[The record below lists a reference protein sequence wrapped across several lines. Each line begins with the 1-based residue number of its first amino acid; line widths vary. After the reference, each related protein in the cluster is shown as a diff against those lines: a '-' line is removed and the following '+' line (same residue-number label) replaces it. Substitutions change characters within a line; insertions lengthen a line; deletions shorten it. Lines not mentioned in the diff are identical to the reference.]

1 MRAFDTVI
9 LGAGSAGC
17 VLAHRLSADPALR
30 VLLVEAGGSDRSPL
44 IRAPGGLL
52 PIMMSGA
59 YNWGYESVP
68 QKHLQDRVLYLP
80 RGKVLGGSSSTNG
93 MVYCRG
99 TRADFDEWASL
110 GNAGWS
116 FAELLPYFKRAE
128 THELGESSAHGGSG
142 PLRVGRPRVKH
153 PLAVAFVEAG
163 QQSGHPYNDDT
174 NGGRREGFGPTD
186 VTAWKGR
193 RQSTAAAYLRPVRS
207 RPNLSVL
214 THAHA
219 TRVCFEGH
227 RAVGVELCRGATL
240 RRVRAEREVILAAGA
255 LNSPQLLMLSGVGDP
270 LHLREHGIEVR
281 VALEGVGRNLHDHL
295 ATHVNLRSRVPNSMF
310 KYFGPVQGALAIGRY
325 LAFRSGPLADP
336 GMEAVAFVKSHP
348 SLADTDL
355 KFHFLMALYRNNG
368 RVLIPEHGFGVHI
381 NAVKPRSTGRL
392 RLASA
397 DPAAPPLVD
406 PGYLSDPRDLEVM
419 RAGIRIAREVF
430 RQRAFDPYR
439 GEELDPGAQAQ
450 SDAELDAYVREK
462 SEADYH
468 SVGTCKMGQ
477 DALAVVDDRLRV
489 HGAEALRVVDASVM
503 PRIVSGNTNMATIMI
518 AEKASDLILELPP
531 LAAEDLLAGSQSFD
545 ARGGAAPSGEG
556 VA

>member
-1 MRAFDTVI
+1 MSAFDYVI
-9 LGAGSAGC
+9 VGAGSAGC
-17 VLAHRLSADPALR
+17 VLAHRLSVDPTLR

-59 YNWGYESVP
+59 FNWGYQSVP

-99 TRADFDEWASL
+99 TRTDYDEWASL

-128 THELGESSAHGGSG
+128 THELGESDAHGGSG
-142 PLRVGRPRVKH
+142 PLRIGRPRVKH

-163 QQSGHPYNDDT
+163 QQAGHPYNDDT
-174 NGGRREGFGPTD
+174 NGRHREGFGPTD

-227 RAVGVELCRGATL
+227 RAVAVELRRGGTL

-255 LNSPQLLMLSGVGDP
+255 LNSPQLLMLSGVGDGG
-270 LHLREHGIEVR
+270 HLREHGIEVL
-281 VALEGVGRNLHDHL
+281 VPLEGVGRNLHDHL
-295 ATHVNLRSRVPNSMF
+295 ATHVKLRSRVPNSMF
-310 KYFGPVQGALAIGRY
+310 KYFGPLQGALAIGRY

-336 GMEAVAFVKSHP
+336 GMEAVAFVKSDP
-348 SLADTDL
+348 SLADPDL

-368 RVLIPEHGFGVHI
+368 RELIPEHGFGVHI
-381 NAVKPRSTGRL
+381 NAVKPRSTGQL

-397 DPAAPPLVD
+397 DPAAAPLID
-406 PGYLSDPRDLEVM
+406 QGYLSDPRDLDVM
-419 RAGIRIAREVF
+419 RAGIRSAREVF

-439 GEELDPGAQAQ
+439 GEELEPGAQAQ
-450 SDAELDAYVREK
+450 SDADLDAYVRQK

-477 DALAVVDDRLRV
+477 DPLAVVDARLRV
-489 HGAEALRVVDASVM
+489 HGTEALRVVDASVM
-503 PRIVSGNTNMATIMI
+503 PRIVSGNTNMATIAI
-518 AEKASDLILELPP
+518 AEKASDLILGLPP
-531 LAAEDLLAGSQSFD
+531 LAA
-545 ARGGAAPSGEG
+545 ARFRTPTVST
-556 VA
+556 